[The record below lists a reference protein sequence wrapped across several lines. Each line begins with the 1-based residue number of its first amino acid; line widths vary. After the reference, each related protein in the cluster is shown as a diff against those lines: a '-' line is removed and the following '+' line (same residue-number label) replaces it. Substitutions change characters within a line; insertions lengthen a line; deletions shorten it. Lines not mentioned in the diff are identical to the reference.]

1 MAPDMFNQDH
11 EFFTKLRDLS
21 KRGVGYIDDFRW
33 TITGFGKDYRSGM
46 NIGCANGKTERKS
59 KKRISCKHRKKHPL
73 GQHDL
78 KNAKGQLMTKALVGN
93 TLEIGK

>member
-1 MAPDMFNQDH
+1 
-11 EFFTKLRDLS
+11 
-21 KRGVGYIDDFRW
+21 GYIDDFRW

-46 NIGCANGKTERKS
+46 SIGCANGKTERKS
-59 KKRISCKHRKKHPL
+59 KKRIPCIQRKKHPL

-78 KNAKGQLMTKALVGN
+78 KNAKGQLMTKALIGN